1 MLKGNITGETM
12 AKNRNQHSADIKRLL
27 KKKLKVNKQKNERAK
42 QQ

>member
-1 MLKGNITGETM
+1 M
-12 AKNRNQHSADIKRLL
+12 AKNRNRHSADIKRVL